1 MKLQWLQVEI
11 CLIVSLKGMCVGG
24 SVVKVLV
31 AEPDPRGETIEPT
44 VTLFSDL
51 HVCTMLFFKETLKV

>member
-1 MKLQWLQVEI
+1 
-11 CLIVSLKGMCVGG
+11 MCVGG